1 MEVKM
6 MTNQSLEE
14 ILNISAA
21 TGPFGK
27 GDAVLEQTLRDFI
40 QLQSTTI
47 AVGTQVIGVRTVGWL
62 TFTWYTGAEGTFK
75 YPLDDNAV
83 VDPTKI
89 GTANYSV
96 KLEKGQGRCVFLDST
111 LLRGE
116 TWENMNRQQMAIIQA
131 RADLIDNHILST
143 LHGGAGQTQAAT
155 ALWGTGGADEEKD
168 ILDAM
173 DKIFENGRV
182 SGNEPLALILPASCR
197 SQMMNT
203 RLYTNVLQSLSER
216 LATMVSLDV
225 YYTRDFGVTGAINVD
240 ALLLIKGAQ
249 TAEFFTYN
257 GDGFQETELTRIEG
271 VGFSWLLTSYM
282 GSVIHEFQDGAA
294 AGKNNRICKITGVV
308 V

>member
-1 MEVKM
+1 MANK
-6 MTNQSLEE
+6 SLEE
-14 ILNISAA
+14 LLEVTAA

-47 AVGTQVIGVRTVGWL
+47 AVGTQVVGVRTVPWL
-62 TFTWYTGAEGTFK
+62 QFTWYTGAQGSFT

-96 KLEKGQGRCVFLDST
+96 KLEKGQGRCIFLDST

-131 RADLIDNHILST
+131 RADLIDNHILGK
-143 LHGGAGQTQAAT
+143 LHGGAGQNAAAT
-155 ALWGTGGADEEKD
+155 AAWGAGGADEE
-168 ILDAM
+168 LDVLNAM
-173 DKIFENGRV
+173 DKIFENARV

-197 SQMMNT
+197 AQMLNT
-203 RLYTNVLQSLSER
+203 RLYTNVLQSLQER
-216 LATMVSLDV
+216 LNTMINLKV
-225 YYTRDFGVTGAINVD
+225 YYTRDFGASGAIGSD
-240 ALLLIKGAQ
+240 ALLLIGGSQ
-249 TAEFFTYN
+249 TAEFFQYN
-257 GDGFQETELTRIEG
+257 GDGFTETELTRIEG

-282 GSVIHEFQDGAA
+282 GSVIHEMQDGAA
-294 AGKNNRICKITGVV
+294 AGKNNRIFKITGVV
-308 V
+308 

>member
-1 MEVKM
+1 MEVNIMANK
-6 MTNQSLEE
+6 SLEE
-14 ILNISAA
+14 LLEVTAA

-47 AVGTQVIGVRTVGWL
+47 AVGTQVVGVRTVPWL
-62 TFTWYTGAEGTFK
+62 QFTWYTGAQGSFT

-96 KLEKGQGRCVFLDST
+96 KLEKGQGRCIFLDST

-131 RADLIDNHILST
+131 RADLIDNHILGK
-143 LHGGAGQTQAAT
+143 LHGGAGQNAAAT
-155 ALWGTGGADEEKD
+155 AAWGAGGADEE
-168 ILDAM
+168 LDVLNAM
-173 DKIFENGRV
+173 DKIFENARV

-197 SQMMNT
+197 AQMLNT
-203 RLYTNVLQSLSER
+203 RLYTNVLQSLQER
-216 LATMVSLDV
+216 LNTMINLKV
-225 YYTRDFGVTGAINVD
+225 YYTRDFGASGAIGSD
-240 ALLLIKGAQ
+240 ALLLIGGSQ
-249 TAEFFTYN
+249 TAEFFQYN
-257 GDGFQETELTRIEG
+257 GDGFTETELTRIEG

-282 GSVIHEFQDGAA
+282 GSVIHEMQDGAA
-294 AGKNNRICKITGVV
+294 AGKNNRIFKITGVV
-308 V
+308 